1 MTTATPKA
9 GSNPWDLLSKL
20 LQHWPGQEPPG
31 LLVIVE
37 VGPDGQQNVR
47 EHRLSS
53 SSELLSYLALLE
65 AEQIQRATEQSQH
78 GQA

>member
-1 MTTATPKA
+1 MTTAASKA
-9 GSNPWDLLSKL
+9 GSSPWDLLSKL
-20 LQHWPGQEPPG
+20 LQQWPGQELPG

-37 VGPDGQQNVR
+37 VGPGGEQNVR

-65 AEQIQRATEQSQH
+65 AEQIRRATEHSQH

>member
-1 MTTATPKA
+1 MTNAASKA

-20 LQHWPGQEPPG
+20 LQQWPGQESPG

-53 SSELLSYLALLE
+53 SSELLSYLALME
-65 AEQIQRATEQSQH
+65 AEQVRRATEQSQH

>member
-1 MTTATPKA
+1 MMAATSKA
-9 GSNPWDLLSKL
+9 NSTPWDLLSKL
-20 LQHWPGQEPPG
+20 LQQWPGHEPPG

-53 SSELLSYLALLE
+53 SSELLSYLALME
-65 AEQIQRATEQSQH
+65 AEQIRRATVQCQH
-78 GQA
+78 GQT

>member
-1 MTTATPKA
+1 MTTAASKV
-9 GSNPWDLLSKL
+9 GSNPWDLLSNL
-20 LQHWPGQEPPG
+20 LQQWPGQEPPG

-53 SSELLSYLALLE
+53 SSELLSYLALME
-65 AEQIQRATEQSQH
+65 AEQVRRATEQGQH
-78 GQA
+78 G

>member
-1 MTTATPKA
+1 MTTAASKA
-9 GSNPWDLLSKL
+9 GNNAWDLLSKL
-20 LQHWPGQEPPG
+20 LQQWPGQEPPG

-53 SSELLSYLALLE
+53 SSELLSYLALME
-65 AEQIQRATEQSQH
+65 AEQIRRATEKSQH
-78 GQA
+78 GKA

>member
-1 MTTATPKA
+1 MTTAASKA
-9 GSNPWDLLSKL
+9 GSSPWDLLSKL
-20 LQHWPGQEPPG
+20 LQQWPGQEPPG

-65 AEQIQRATEQSQH
+65 AEQIRRVTEYSQH
-78 GQA
+78 GKA

>member
-1 MTTATPKA
+1 MTRPKVQP
-9 GSNPWDLLSKL
+9 GGNPWDLLSKL
-20 LQHWPGQEPPG
+20 IQQWPGQEPPG

-47 EHRLSS
+47 EHRLST
-53 SSELLSYLALLE
+53 SSELLSYLALFE
-65 AEQIQRATEQSQH
+65 AEQARGGTEPRPH

>member
-1 MTTATPKA
+1 MTPPKTQT
-9 GSNPWDLLSKL
+9 GGNPWELLSKL
-20 LQHWPGQEPPG
+20 IQQWPGQEPPG

-47 EHRLSS
+47 EHRLST
-53 SSELLSYLALLE
+53 SSELLSYLALFE
-65 AEQIQRATEQSQH
+65 ADQARRGTEKRPH